1 MSTATT
7 SPAAPS
13 PRRRWHKKFEAMIP
27 AIVKYARFAF
37 RHVRGQ
43 DRQDLIQ
50 ETIANAMVSFRRL
63 VRRGRESVAHASVL
77 AKYAIRQIKDGRRVG
92 SKLNV
97 REMLSKYAQRHKGFH
112 VERIDHYEP
121 QEQEWTQTVV
131 EDRTAGPADIART
144 RIDFSDWL
152 DSLKRRDR
160 RVAEF
165 LAKGE
170 TTQVGGNTL
179 QGLCRENQP
188 VAPRACCQLASVPW
202 RRPWP
207 RRCQRCLIARPI
219 SGWHPATPHSPALV
233 AFFPPSARAG
243 PLFSPTIAALLV
255 LGRVAESTWSSYEVC
270 LSHRRTRG
278 TDLRRTSGL
287 CRMHVEAAAR
297 KP

>member
-7 SPAAPS
+7 SPASPA

-50 ETIANAMVSFRRL
+50 ETVANAMVAFRRL
-63 VRRGRESVAHASVL
+63 VRRGRESVAHSSVL

-121 QEQEWTQTVV
+121 QEQEWTLTVI

-160 RVAEF
+160 KVAEF
-165 LAKGE
+165 LAQGE
-170 TTQVGGNTL
+170 TTKTAAKRFKVSAGRISQLRKELAANWRAFLGDDPG
-179 QGLCRENQP
+179 P
-188 VAPRACCQLASVPW
+188 AVAN
-202 RRPWP
+202 
-207 RRCQRCLIARPI
+207 
-219 SGWHPATPHSPALV
+219 
-233 AFFPPSARAG
+233 
-243 PLFSPTIAALLV
+243 AA
-255 LGRVAESTWSSYEVC
+255 
-270 LSHRRTRG
+270 
-278 TDLRRTSGL
+278 
-287 CRMHVEAAAR
+287 
-297 KP
+297 

>member
-1 MSTATT
+1 MSTATA
-7 SPAAPS
+7 SPAS
-13 PRRRWHKKFEAMIP
+13 PGPRRRRWHKKFEAMIP
-27 AIVKYARFAF
+27 AIVKCAKFAF

-50 ETIANAMVSFRRL
+50 ETIANAMVAFRRL

-121 QEQEWTQTVV
+121 QEQEWTQTVI

-144 RIDFSDWL
+144 RIDFADWL

-165 LAKGE
+165 LSTGE
-170 TTQVGGNTL
+170 TTKTAAKKFRVS
-179 QGLCRENQP
+179 QGR
-188 VAPRACCQLASVPW
+188 
-202 RRPWP
+202 
-207 RRCQRCLIARPI
+207 I
-219 SGWHPATPHSPALV
+219 SQ
-233 AFFPPSARAG
+233 
-243 PLFSPTIAALLV
+243 
-255 LGRVAESTWSSYEVC
+255 
-270 LSHRRTRG
+270 
-278 TDLRRTSGL
+278 LRRELAANWRAFLGDDPGP
-287 CRMHVEAAAR
+287 AAANAA
-297 KP
+297 

>member
-1 MSTATT
+1 
-7 SPAAPS
+7 
-13 PRRRWHKKFEAMIP
+13 MIP

-97 REMLSKYAQRHKGFH
+97 REMLSTYAQRHKGFY
-112 VERIDHYEP
+112 VERIDHYDP

-170 TTQVGGNTL
+170 TTKSAATRFKAYAG
-179 QGLCRENQP
+179 R
-188 VAPRACCQLASVPW
+188 
-202 RRPWP
+202 
-207 RRCQRCLIARPI
+207 I
-219 SGWHPATPHSPALV
+219 SQ
-233 AFFPPSARAG
+233 
-243 PLFSPTIAALLV
+243 
-255 LGRVAESTWSSYEVC
+255 
-270 LSHRRTRG
+270 
-278 TDLRRTSGL
+278 LRRELAANWRAFLGDDPGP
-287 CRMHVEAAAR
+287 AAANAA
-297 KP
+297 

>member
-1 MSTATT
+1 MSTATA

-13 PRRRWHKKFEAMIP
+13 PRRRWHKKFEAMVP

-50 ETIANAMVSFRRL
+50 ETIANAMVAFRRL

-97 REMLSKYAQRHKGFH
+97 REMLSKYAQKRKGFH

-121 QEQEWTQTVV
+121 QEQEWTQTVI
-131 EDRTAGPADIART
+131 EDRTAGPAEIART

-160 RVAEF
+160 KVAEF

-170 TTQVGGNTL
+170 TTKTAAKRFRV
-179 QGLCRENQP
+179 
-188 VAPRACCQLASVPW
+188 
-202 RRPWP
+202 
-207 RRCQRCLIARPI
+207 
-219 SGWHPATPHSPALV
+219 
-233 AFFPPSARAG
+233 SA
-243 PLFSPTIAALLV
+243 
-255 LGRVAESTWSSYEVC
+255 GRVSQ
-270 LSHRRTRG
+270 
-278 TDLRRTSGL
+278 LRRELAQSWRAFCGDDPGP
-287 CRMHVEAAAR
+287 AAATAA
-297 KP
+297 